1 MANIIIRDEQ
11 RSADERRVAET
22 FGANMASAE
31 QREHVEYI
39 SAKSREAMAAMHRM
53 EGR

>member
-53 EGR
+53 EER